1 MKAGDRI
8 KIKDAGGRKW
18 WGRVVAVDATTAMAD
33 ITMGGLFP
41 GGPPPDP
48 YRKFM
53 PGRTT
58 TTLTIELEGPR

>member
-1 MKAGDRI
+1 MKLGDRI
-8 KIKDAGGRKW
+8 KIKDAEGGKW
-18 WGRVVAVDATTAMAD
+18 WGRVVEVESHTEMVD
-33 ITMGGLFP
+33 ITAGGLFP

-58 TTLTIELEGPR
+58 TVVTIQMEGPR